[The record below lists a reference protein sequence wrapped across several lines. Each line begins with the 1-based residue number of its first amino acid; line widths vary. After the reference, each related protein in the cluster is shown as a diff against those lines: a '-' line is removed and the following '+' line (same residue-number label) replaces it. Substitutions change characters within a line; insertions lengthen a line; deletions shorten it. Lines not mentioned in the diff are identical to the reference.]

1 MLKTLLEKLLAPLTI
16 GGAARACAHAGAT
29 NGHVITVFAAN
40 VIAPVSLVLKRV
52 ENVRSA
58 LAGAATTSKP
68 ITAPPKTSHLTRPA
82 PRRHM
87 CR

>member
-1 MLKTLLEKLLAPLTI
+1 MLKTLFEKLLAPLTI
-16 GGAARACAHAGAT
+16 GVAARACAHVGAT
-29 NGHVITVFAAN
+29 DGHVITVFAAN

-58 LAGAATTSKP
+58 LAGATSP
-68 ITAPPKTSHLTRPA
+68 SQPTNAPHKTSQLMQST

-87 CR
+87 G